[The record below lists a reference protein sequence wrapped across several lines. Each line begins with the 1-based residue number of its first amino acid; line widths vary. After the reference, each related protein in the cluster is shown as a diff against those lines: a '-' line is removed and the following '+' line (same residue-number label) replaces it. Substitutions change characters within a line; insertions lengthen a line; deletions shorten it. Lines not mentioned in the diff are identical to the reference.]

1 LLLHVV
7 DASNPAYLEQIAS
20 VLSVLREIGADQVPQ
35 VLIFN
40 KLDAMDPATAPR
52 ALVDVMELEG
62 QSVPRLF
69 VSAHDGTG
77 LPALRA
83 LLAERVLA
91 RDAPGDPDAPG
102 ESPGIEDVL
111 P

>member
-1 LLLHVV
+1 M
-7 DASNPAYLEQIAS
+7 
-20 VLSVLREIGADQVPQ
+20 LSVLREIGADQVPQ
-35 VLIFN
+35 VLVFN
-40 KLDAMDPATAPR
+40 KLDAMDPATVPR
-52 ALVDVMELEG
+52 MLVDLMELEG

-69 VSAHDGTG
+69 ISAHDGTG

-91 RDAPGDPDAPG
+91 RNAPGEPDAPG
-102 ESPGIEDVL
+102 ESPGIEDTS